1 MNEITK
7 NDLSIIPSIILND
20 TFFSDKAKILYGYIF
35 YKIKNNDIEYIDYY
49 NKFFANKFNCSTVT
63 ISRLIN
69 KLVKKEYLISK
80 MEKKGKKIIK
90 RKIYLNKKK
99 LQEDLYE

>member
-20 TFFSDKAKILYGYIF
+20 NTLSDKTKVLYGFIF
-35 YKIKNNDIEYIDYY
+35 YKIKNNNIEYIDYY
-49 NKFFANKFNCSTVT
+49 NKTFAFKFNCSTFH
-63 ISRLIN
+63 ISKIIN

-99 LQEDLYE
+99 LQEDLS